1 MLIKLEWLGYR
12 IVKNLWPYVKLFSS
26 DTGTLRTD
34 GRTLRRTDK
43 FAISLSRV
51 SVLTRDKNSRVRR
64 IHTWKPTV
72 QHYQPCCHLANGNK
86 HVATYYVLRAIMW
99 RVDLRGL
106 YAKVYET
113 WHYVYSNHLCLT
125 IFSELEYSA
134 AFGRESRK
142 FAGGVWKYAKFHH
155 FLAYPVV

>member
-1 MLIKLEWLGYR
+1 M
-12 IVKNLWPYVKLFSS
+12 
-26 DTGTLRTD
+26 
-34 GRTLRRTDK
+34 
-43 FAISLSRV
+43 
-51 SVLTRDKNSRVRR
+51 LTRDKTVEFAEFTCRRQRCNSTNSAAFLRME
-64 IHTWKPTV
+64 I
-72 QHYQPCCHLANGNK
+72 K
-86 HVATYYVLRAIMW
+86 HVAAYYFLRTIKV

-142 FAGGVWKYAKFHH
+142 FAGGV
-155 FLAYPVV
+155 